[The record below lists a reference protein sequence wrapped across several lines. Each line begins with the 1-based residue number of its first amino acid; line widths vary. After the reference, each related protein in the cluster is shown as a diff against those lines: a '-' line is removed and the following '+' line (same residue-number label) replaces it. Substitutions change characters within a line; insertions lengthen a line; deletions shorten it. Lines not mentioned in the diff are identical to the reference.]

1 MKSVRIREVRPL
13 DDYRVELTLTGGRV
27 VERDPGPLLAG
38 PDFAKIWN
46 DDVRFRQISA
56 EGAALCC
63 GLPAPA
69 CAPMFCAG
77 VACRPPMR
85 PRTRRER

>member
-56 EGAALCC
+56 EGGTLLWLTGAGLCPDVLRWG
-63 GLPAPA
+63 GLPPA
-69 CAPMFCAG
+69 DAASD
-77 VACRPPMR
+77 AA
-85 PRTRRER
+85 